1 MRYKQEKV
9 FGVLFNTKTYEV
21 SKTYDSVAKA
31 DYARRV
37 MLANNTITNDVV
49 ARGVYL
55 KFTDEI
61 PRQKEG

>member
-1 MRYKQEKV
+1 MKYKQAKV

-37 MLANNTITNDVV
+37 MVANNTITDDVV
-49 ARGVYL
+49 TRGVYL
-55 KFTDEI
+55 EFTDEI
-61 PRQKEG
+61 PQQKG